1 MISFSPI
8 EFAAGIAAQTT
19 TGILFIE
26 SSNTGASLRYRQE
39 LRDLPEKLIATLAR
53 DQSAFV
59 MDLTFDKA
67 EEMMGPIHR
76 NFDANS
82 NLSFSAIFFH
92 PNGKI
97 AGQWFGG
104 EIGAAMSKSQ
114 IAALRPS

>member
-8 EFAAGIAAQTT
+8 EFAAGIAAQTA

-26 SSNTGASLRYRQE
+26 SSNSGANFRYSQE

-59 MDLTFDKA
+59 MDLTFEKA
-67 EEMMGPIHR
+67 EAMMGPIHR

-82 NLSFSAIFFH
+82 NLSFAAIFFH
-92 PNGKI
+92 PNEKI

-104 EIGAAMSKSQ
+104 EFGAAMSKSQ
-114 IAALRPS
+114 IAGLRPR